1 MEANRLGSSKGV
13 ARIIVVVDSSFLVQ
27 LAEGIIAPSMV
38 LEALEASFRF
48 VAPRQVVNELE
59 RLANEHPKPKVRRAA
74 RRALW
79 MIGRLGVAV
88 EEVEAGNADDAI
100 ESLARRLKGE
110 SLSVVV
116 ATNDRE
122 LRRRLRSLGI
132 PSLYYRESSG
142 RLELEW
148 EIL

>member
-1 MEANRLGSSKGV
+1 V
-13 ARIIVVVDSSFLVQ
+13 VVVDSSFLIQ
-27 LAEGIIAPSMV
+27 LAEGVVAPSMV
-38 LEALEASFRF
+38 LEALEASFELT
-48 VAPRQVVNELE
+48 APRQVVEELE
-59 RLANEHPKPKVRRAA
+59 RLASGHPKPKVRRAA

-79 MIGRLGVAV
+79 MMGRLGVAV
-88 EEVEAGNADDAI
+88 EDVEAGNADDAI

-110 SLSVVV
+110 GLRVVV

-132 PSLYYRESSG
+132 PSLYYRESAG